1 MDWKND
7 LRRTQSMG
15 RIPSSSDKPTR
26 TDTGLRD
33 KVASVSELVARY
45 QTSVRASSG
54 IKATSRHSTPG
65 ATKPK
70 GIPSPQLS
78 RETSLEFLLRRN
90 EERKQSGAQPS
101 LTRSKSVG
109 SLQNSSGSIEALKA
123 VFEPKGAAKTRARSS
138 FPPASATPNGM
149 AETPV
154 MNGEAEDM
162 LSPTEGKRLLTENHL
177 KYDAKEHHETE
188 KVGSQTQAEKRTT
201 IGGIDFEKMA
211 ASQAEEKRKL
221 FAEQRENTVI
231 HTKDIVSVSV
241 RAISALYMSKVAT
254 QDSAHKLSKLEQQ
267 QTFSS
272 EKRAKLTKFQLASHE
287 MCSACQ
293 KPVYQME
300 KITADKYIF
309 HKTCFCCKKCK
320 KKLSM
325 YSFAPLNGEFY
336 CIFHYQQLFKEKGNY
351 DEGFGHTQHK
361 TRWTL
366 RNGAIGVPDESE
378 A

>member
-1 MDWKND
+1 MDWKKD
-7 LRRTQSMG
+7 LRRTQSVG

-65 ATKPK
+65 VTKPK

-123 VFEPKGAAKTRARSS
+123 VFEPKGAAKTRAWSS

-162 LSPTEGKRLLTENHL
+162 VE
-177 KYDAKEHHETE
+177 
-188 KVGSQTQAEKRTT
+188 SQTQAEKRRT
-201 IGGIDFEKMA
+201 IGGIDFEKIA

-221 FAEQRENTVI
+221 FAEQRDNTVI

-254 QDSAHKLSKLEQQ
+254 QDSARKLSKLEQQ

-366 RNGAIGVPDESE
+366 RNGATGVPDESE